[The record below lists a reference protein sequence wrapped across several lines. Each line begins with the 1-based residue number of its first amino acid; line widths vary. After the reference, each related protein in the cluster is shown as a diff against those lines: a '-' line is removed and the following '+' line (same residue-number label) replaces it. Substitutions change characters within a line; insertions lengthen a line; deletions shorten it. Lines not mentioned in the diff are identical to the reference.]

1 MFGILKEV
9 VNFVLVFY
17 VLSSIIL
24 YIFQRNLIYFP
35 TTFIPHE
42 FNTETFMIEDE
53 KINVISLNKNKQNAI
68 LYFGGNAEA
77 VIYNAAAFIQTFPE
91 HTIYLV
97 NYRGYGGSTG
107 SPSEQALFNDAQ
119 FIYDELI
126 KKHDSISVIGRSL
139 GSGIAT
145 YLASKRQ
152 IKKLILI
159 TPFDSIQKVA
169 QGRFP
174 IYPMRFLLKDKYNS
188 ISQIKNIKAKTL
200 ILLAQHDEIIPLKN
214 SQTLINEFPK
224 EQVLVKTIL
233 NSGHNDLSQDQKY
246 YLELSDFM
254 LKDE

>member
-24 YIFQRNLIYFP
+24 YLFQRNLIYFP
-35 TTFIPHE
+35 TPFISHDFDSETFI
-42 FNTETFMIEDE
+42 IEDE
-53 KINVISLNKNKQNAI
+53 KINVISLNKNKQKAI

-77 VIYNAAAFIQTFPE
+77 VIYNASDFIQTFPE
-91 HTIYLV
+91 YTVYLV

-107 SPSEQALFNDAQ
+107 SPSEEDLFNDTQ

-126 KKHDSISVIGRSL
+126 KRHNRISVIGRSL

-152 IKKLILI
+152 IEKLILI

-174 IYPMRFLLKDKYNS
+174 IYPMSLLLKDKYNS

-200 ILLAQHDEIIPLKN
+200 ILLAQHDEIIPFKN

-224 EQVLVKTIL
+224 DQLLVKTIL
-233 NSGHNDLSQDQKY
+233 NSGHNDLSQDEKY
-246 YLELSDFM
+246 YVELSDFM
-254 LKDE
+254 LKD